1 MIGGTDLAVS
11 NNKNIKEVVK
21 NLTENVPELFK
32 YNGEVAKQLFLHDE
46 FNLDDKVDISVER
59 KYLGEVLKF
68 IPKDNTIVLHDG
80 TNTTT
85 DFSKLKFAD
94 VTHANIYIND
104 ELIMTIIVYD
114 VENDEWMFRWNH
126 NIRLPEKHIYF
137 HSIKW
142 DVDYIKPEIVLMYEL
157 LDPIDYHQLPN
168 YRSVIDSLSYYQFV
182 ILRLVVGDE
191 RINQALISEKKQ
203 FKNPSNHSIVF
214 INFQM
219 SLYDLK
225 DFFIDIKF

>member
-191 RINQALISEKKQ
+191 RINQALISEKKA
-203 FKNPSNHSIVF
+203 I
-214 INFQM
+214 
-219 SLYDLK
+219 
-225 DFFIDIKF
+225 

>member
-1 MIGGTDLAVS
+1 MAVS

-142 DVDYIKPEIVLMYEL
+142 DVDYIKPEIVLLYEL

-191 RINQALISEKKQ
+191 RINQALISEKKA
-203 FKNPSNHSIVF
+203 I
-214 INFQM
+214 
-219 SLYDLK
+219 
-225 DFFIDIKF
+225 

>member
-1 MIGGTDLAVS
+1 MAVS

-191 RINQALISEKKQ
+191 RINQALISEKKA

>member
-11 NNKNIKEVVK
+11 NDKNIKAVVK

-68 IPKDNTIVLHDG
+68 IPKSNTIVLHDG
-80 TNTTT
+80 KNTTT
-85 DFSKLKFAD
+85 DFTKLEFAD

-114 VENDEWMFRWNH
+114 VEDDEWMFRWNH

-191 RINQALISEKKQ
+191 RINQALISEKKA
-203 FKNPSNHSIVF
+203 I
-214 INFQM
+214 
-219 SLYDLK
+219 
-225 DFFIDIKF
+225 

>member
-1 MIGGTDLAVS
+1 M
-11 NNKNIKEVVK
+11 
-21 NLTENVPELFK
+21 
-32 YNGEVAKQLFLHDE
+32 
-46 FNLDDKVDISVER
+46 
-59 KYLGEVLKF
+59 
-68 IPKDNTIVLHDG
+68 LHDG

-157 LDPIDYHQLPN
+157 LDPIDYHQ
-168 YRSVIDSLSYYQFV
+168 YRI
-182 ILRLVVGDE
+182 IE
-191 RINQALISEKKQ
+191 A
-203 FKNPSNHSIVF
+203 
-214 INFQM
+214 
-219 SLYDLK
+219 
-225 DFFIDIKF
+225 

>member
-1 MIGGTDLAVS
+1 MAVS